1 MNSYDLYVTKFI
13 TSMAMHLAIFREFDR
28 GRIII
33 KYIIS
38 APEKFES
45 PKIPF
50 LLGLCH
56 IGFCFVHEFINMI
69 ILFNAETIFAATV
82 SYMTVGILTQMNEL
96 FYDTTVE
103 KDNDNVL
110 KKVFDVENAPEIKKK
125 NKKDNYTMV
134 TTEEAIEMFQKESK
148 WMKGARFIYAIIRG
162 VYSSLSFYFVPFL
175 FLIF

>member
-1 MNSYDLYVTKFI
+1 
-13 TSMAMHLAIFREFDR
+13 MAMHLAIFREFDR
-28 GRIII
+28 GRTIL

-38 APEKFES
+38 APEEFYT
-45 PKIPF
+45 PQIPF
-50 LLGLCH
+50 GLGLCH

-103 KDNDNVL
+103 KDSDNVL
-110 KKVFDVENAPEIKKK
+110 KKVFDEDNAPEIKKK
-125 NKKDNYTMV
+125 NKRDKYTKV
-134 TTEEAIEMFQKESK
+134 STEEAFEMFQKESK
-148 WMKGARFIYAIIRG
+148 WMKFARFIYAIIRG

-175 FLIF
+175 YLIF